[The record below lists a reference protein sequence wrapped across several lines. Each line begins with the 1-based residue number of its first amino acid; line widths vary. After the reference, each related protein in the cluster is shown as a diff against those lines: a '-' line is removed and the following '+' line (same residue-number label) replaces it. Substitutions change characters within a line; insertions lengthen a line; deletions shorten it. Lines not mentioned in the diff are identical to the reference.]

1 MKRFL
6 LVFFLL
12 LLLLGVLGTV
22 GGAGLIFWVSRD
34 LPSYTQISDYRP
46 PQATTVYAR
55 DGSILGYFY
64 DEKRFLA
71 HLSEMPPMLP
81 KAFLAAEDAS
91 FYEHNGINPKAIV
104 RAFIQNLISG
114 SITGGGS
121 TITQQLVKRLLLS
134 SERSYIRKLKE
145 AILAYRLE
153 RYLSK
158 DDILNIYLNQ
168 IFFGHSAY
176 GVEAAARTYF
186 GKHVGELNLA
196 ECAVLAALPQAPSN
210 TNPFTNP
217 QATRDRQR
225 YVLRRMVVEE
235 FITQE
240 EHDAALAFPMIY
252 RSMPDPSWKLGAWYL
267 EEVRRTLISFFQ
279 EQNILDL
286 DLRMERFGRD
296 ALYNSGLHI
305 HTSMEPAHQRAA
317 ELALRQGLLDTSKRH
332 GWIGPL
338 DHLRPD
344 EFENFLEK
352 NIFVPQDLDNA
363 GWTKALVTKVDPKGA
378 EVRLGSL
385 KGFIDARWT
394 TWCRKPNPDLAPE
407 EPGQVRAPNQFLN
420 VGDVVWVSA
429 VGANGE
435 LNPVGA
441 PVSSGPN
448 GIPAYDSRKVTFN
461 TPIQLCLEQY
471 PAVNGALVSEEV
483 GSGDIVALVGG
494 YEYSVHDQYN
504 RATQAI
510 RQPGSAFK
518 PVVYS
523 AALDNGFTAASIID
537 DSPFISERSLEEN
550 STLWRPANYSG
561 VFYGPTLLRTALVR
575 SRNVCTI
582 KVAQRL
588 GTSVIVERA
597 HSLGIEG
604 NIQQDL
610 SISLGSHAI
619 TPLTLNEVYTAFAG
633 GGERSR
639 PRLIQRITD
648 IWGQN
653 IVNFMPEKIYAVSP
667 HNAFLIASILKDITV
682 DGTARRAR
690 FLSRIFS
697 GKTGTTNEERDAW
710 FVGFSPSLV
719 TTVYTGYDTPKPMG
733 KFETGSRVAVPIFA
747 SYRQEVEKF
756 YPEEDFPIP
765 PGIRILNIDAQ
776 NGFLSGPLSE
786 NTYNLPFIT
795 GTEPTIVSGAPRQR
809 GDDDTRGAEEIF
821 QQ

>member
-12 LLLLGVLGTV
+12 LFLLGALGAV
-22 GGAGLIFWVSRD
+22 GGAGLVFWVSRD

-64 DEKRFLA
+64 DEKRFLV

-91 FYEHNGINPKAIV
+91 FYEHNGINPKAIA

-114 SITGGGS
+114 GITGGGS

-168 IFFGHSAY
+168 IFFGHSSY

-186 GKHVGELNLA
+186 GKHASELNLA
-196 ECAVLAALPQAPSN
+196 ECAVLAALPQAPSH

-217 QATRDRQR
+217 LATRDRQR

-286 DLRMERFGRD
+286 GLPMERSGRD

-305 HTSMEPAHQRAA
+305 HTSMEPMHQKAA

-332 GWIGPL
+332 GWLGPL
-338 DHLRPD
+338 DRLPPD

-363 GWTKALVTKVDPKGA
+363 GWTRALVTRVDPKGA

-385 KGFIDARWT
+385 KGFIDAKWT
-394 TWCRKPNPDLAPE
+394 TWCREPNPDLAPE
-407 EPGQVRAPNQFLN
+407 DPGQVRAPNQVLN
-420 VGDVVWVSA
+420 MGDVVWVSA

-441 PVSSGPN
+441 PASSAPN

-483 GSGDIVALVGG
+483 GNGDIVALVGG

-550 STLWRPANYSG
+550 AALWRPANYSG

-597 HSLGIEG
+597 RSLGIEG

-619 TPLTLNEVYTAFAG
+619 TPLVLNEVYTAFAG

-648 IWGQN
+648 SWGQN
-653 IVNFMPEKIYAVSP
+653 IVIFVPEKIYAVSP
-667 HNAFLIASILKDITV
+667 HNAFLIANILKDITV

-690 FLSRIFS
+690 FLSRTFS

-747 SYRQEVEKF
+747 GYRQEVEKF

-786 NTYNLPFIT
+786 GTYNLPFIT